1 MNSPL
6 STNFNSGLITEVSD
20 QIGAWGEVSYAKGR
34 FKIDA
39 GVHPVLLDG
48 SVKATIPTSVNMKGN
63 LNYTNH
69 EYALPTLVN
78 GYLKTNYNINFDK
91 NNNKLEFTNTVSQT
105 GFSNTEINYFY
116 RW

>member
-1 MNSPL
+1 M
-6 STNFNSGLITEVSD
+6 
-20 QIGAWGEVSYAKGR
+20 
-34 FKIDA
+34 
-39 GVHPVLLDG
+39 LDG

-78 GYLKTNYNINFDK
+78 GYLKTNYNINLDK
-91 NNNKLEFTNTVSQT
+91 NNSKLQFNSAVSQT
-105 GFSNTEINYFY
+105 GLLNIQVNYSY